1 VRYRYHMVQLPV
13 SKTLRGPRTGQ
24 EMAQELSKTVN
35 HYADLGWEFFR
46 MDQFITFE
54 PSGCLSFGHEPRRY
68 VEYVA
73 TFRKE
78 VE

>member
-1 VRYRYHMVQLPV
+1 
-13 SKTLRGPRTGQ
+13 
-24 EMAQELSKTVN
+24 MAQELSKTVN